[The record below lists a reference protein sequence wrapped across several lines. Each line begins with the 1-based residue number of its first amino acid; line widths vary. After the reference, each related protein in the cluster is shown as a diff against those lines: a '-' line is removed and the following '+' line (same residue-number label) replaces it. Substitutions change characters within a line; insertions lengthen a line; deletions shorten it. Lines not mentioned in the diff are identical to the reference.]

1 MKVNLSIQLGLA
13 GPNQD
18 LVTGYW
24 ISASGAREGRP
35 KLGGRGSFPK
45 VSCTPVKLCRFE
57 LRSTP
62 GEVKTGIVHGGKIYE
77 TDGANP
83 IGVHEAADVRP
94 LPPVGQPPA
103 LRFFRFSDAD
113 LTLSSE
119 TLPLYFYGNP
129 TSLIGASQIVPSLE
143 LTSQLDFEPYLA
155 IVVALQGTGIPVE
168 QGDGYILGYTILNAL
183 VMRDIERAEA
193 RAGSGPGR
201 SRDYAMALGPV
212 LTTPEELDDD
222 LVDESQG
229 RKHKLSVATRV
240 NGVERG
246 RGDTEDLPFSFAQ
259 LISIAS
265 ETSMLRAGDII
276 AAGPLVR
283 PEESFH
289 PLEPGDE
296 IQVAIEKL
304 GTLSTKIE

>member
-1 MKVNLSIQLGLA
+1 M
-13 GPNQD
+13 
-18 LVTGYW
+18 
-24 ISASGAREGRP
+24 
-35 KLGGRGSFPK
+35 
-45 VSCTPVKLCRFE
+45 KLCRFE
-57 LRSTP
+57 LLSAP
-62 GEVKTGIVHGGKIYE
+62 GDIKSGIVHSGKIYE
-77 TDGANP
+77 TDGSNP
-83 IGVHEAADVRP
+83 IAIHEAADVRP
-94 LPPVGQPPA
+94 LPPVGQPSA

-113 LTLSSE
+113 LTLGPDTS
-119 TLPLYFYGNP
+119 PLYFYGNP
-129 TSLIGASQIVPSLE
+129 GSLIGASQIVPRLD
-143 LTSQLDFEPYLA
+143 LTSELDFEPYLA
-155 IVVALQGTGIPVE
+155 IVIAQAGTNIPVD

-183 VMRDIERAEA
+183 VMRDVERAEA

-222 LVDESQG
+222 LIDEEHG
-229 RKHKLSVATRV
+229 RKHKLSVVTRV

-246 RGDTEDLPFSFAQ
+246 RGDAEDLPYSFSQ

-265 ETSMLRAGDII
+265 ETTLLRAGDVI

-283 PEESFH
+283 PEETFQG
-289 PLEPGDE
+289 LEPGDE